1 MKVIICGAGQ
11 VGSQL
16 ARHLSNEGNDV
27 TVVDQQPDLIRRIT
41 DQLDVSGITG
51 FASHPDVLERAGA
64 RDADMLIAATQSD
77 EVNMVTCQVGHSIF
91 AVPRKVARLRSKS
104 YLNAIYSDLY
114 RRDHVPI
121 DVVISPEQEVAA
133 AALRRL
139 AAPAAFDTESFLD
152 GDAQLIGMTIEPQC
166 AIVNTPLRQ
175 LSELFSTLR
184 AVVVGIRRDERLFAP
199 EPSDQLYE
207 GDEVYVFSA
216 TEDVTR
222 TMEIFGK
229 TSRTTGRVI
238 IIGGGNV
245 GREVARALEEAPGK
259 VRVKLIER
267 DRSVAE
273 ATADALNRTVVLHGD
288 GLDLALLEEANLPK
302 ADAVLALTDDDK
314 TNLLSCARAKAEG
327 CPLVI
332 ALVNDPSL
340 TSLMQPLH
348 IDGYINPRATTV
360 SSILRHIRHGRIQA
374 VYSIGDA
381 EAEVIEAQVLN
392 TSPIAGKQMRDADWP
407 EGALVGIIKK
417 QDGRLIVPRGDTLID
432 EGDWLTVFALAGDVA
447 GVEQLFQV
455 SIDFF

>member
-1 MKVIICGAGQ
+1 M
-11 VGSQL
+11 
-16 ARHLSNEGNDV
+16 
-27 TVVDQQPDLIRRIT
+27 
-41 DQLDVSGITG
+41 
-51 FASHPDVLERAGA
+51 
-64 RDADMLIAATQSD
+64 
-77 EVNMVTCQVGHSIF
+77 
-91 AVPRKVARLRSKS
+91 
-104 YLNAIYSDLY
+104 
-114 RRDHVPI
+114 
-121 DVVISPEQEVAA
+121 VISPEQEVAA

-216 TEDVTR
+216 TEDVIR

-340 TSLMQPLH
+340 TSLMEPLH
-348 IDGYINPRATTV
+348 IDAYINPRATTV
-360 SSILRHIRHGRIQA
+360 SSILRHIRHGRVQA

-381 EAEVIEAQVLN
+381 EAEVIEAQVLT